1 MRAVIQRVSR
11 AAVAV
16 EGVSVAEIGP
26 GLLVL
31 LGVATDDSE
40 EDVQWLAT
48 KITRMRIFADE
59 AQAMNRSVVETGGQ
73 ALVVSQFTLQAS
85 TKKGNR
91 PSFIAA
97 ARPEEAVPLYES
109 FVERLS
115 LEIGRP
121 VPTGRFGADMQVSL
135 VNDGPVTIVIDSKLR
150 E

>member
-1 MRAVIQRVSR
+1 M
-11 AAVAV
+11 
-16 EGVSVAEIGP
+16 AEIGP

-40 EDVQWLAT
+40 DDVQWLAT
-48 KITRMRIFADE
+48 KIARMRIFADE
-59 AQAMNRSVVETGGQ
+59 AQAMNRSVVETGGE

-91 PSFIAA
+91 PSFVAA

-115 LEIGRP
+115 LEIGRS

>member
-1 MRAVIQRVSR
+1 MRAVVQRVSR
-11 AAVAV
+11 AAVAA

-31 LGVATDDSE
+31 LGVATGDSE

-48 KITRMRIFADE
+48 KIARMRIFADE
-59 AQAMNRSVVETGGQ
+59 AQAMNRSVVEAGGE

>member
-1 MRAVIQRVSR
+1 M
-11 AAVAV
+11 
-16 EGVSVAEIGP
+16 AEIGP

-59 AQAMNRSVVETGGQ
+59 AQAMNRSVVEAGGD

>member
-1 MRAVIQRVSR
+1 MRAVVQRVSR

-31 LGVATDDSE
+31 LGVAADDSE

-48 KITRMRIFADE
+48 KIARMRIFADE
-59 AQAMNRSVVETGGQ
+59 AQAMNRSVVETGGE

-97 ARPEEAVPLYES
+97 ARPETAVPLYES
-109 FVERLS
+109 FVGRLTM
-115 LEIGRP
+115 EIGRP

>member
-1 MRAVIQRVSR
+1 M
-11 AAVAV
+11 
-16 EGVSVAEIGP
+16 AEIGP

-31 LGVATDDSE
+31 LGVATYDSE

-48 KITRMRIFADE
+48 KIARMRIFADE
-59 AQAMNRSVVETGGQ
+59 AQAMNRSVVEAGGD

-91 PSFIAA
+91 PSFVAA

>member
-1 MRAVIQRVSR
+1 MRAVVQRVSR

-16 EGVSVAEIGP
+16 GGVPVAEIGP

-31 LGVATDDSE
+31 LGVAAGDSE

-48 KITRMRIFADE
+48 KIARMRIFADE
-59 AQAMNRSVVETGGQ
+59 AQAMNRSVVETGGE

-109 FVERLS
+109 FVGRLTM
-115 LEIGRP
+115 EIGRP

>member
-1 MRAVIQRVSR
+1 M
-11 AAVAV
+11 
-16 EGVSVAEIGP
+16 AEIGP

-40 EDVQWLAT
+40 DDVQWLAT
-48 KITRMRIFADE
+48 KIARMRIFADE
-59 AQAMNRSVVETGGQ
+59 AQAMNRSVVETGGE

-91 PSFIAA
+91 PSFVAA

>member
-1 MRAVIQRVSR
+1 MRAVVQRVSR

-31 LGVATDDSE
+31 LGVAADDSE

-48 KITRMRIFADE
+48 KIARMRIFADE
-59 AQAMNRSVVETGGQ
+59 AQAMNRSVVETGGE

-109 FVERLS
+109 FVGRLTM
-115 LEIGRP
+115 EIGRP

>member
-1 MRAVIQRVSR
+1 MRAVVQRVSR

-31 LGVATDDSE
+31 LGVATGDSE

-48 KITRMRIFADE
+48 KIARMRIFADE
-59 AQAMNRSVVETGGQ
+59 AQAMNRSVVEAGGD
-73 ALVVSQFTLQAS
+73 ALVVSQFTLQVS

-97 ARPEEAVPLYES
+97 ARPETAVPLYES

>member
-31 LGVATDDSE
+31 LGVAAGDSE

-48 KITRMRIFADE
+48 KIARMRIFADE
-59 AQAMNRSVVETGGQ
+59 AQAMNRSVVEAGGD

-97 ARPEEAVPLYES
+97 ARPEKAVPLYES